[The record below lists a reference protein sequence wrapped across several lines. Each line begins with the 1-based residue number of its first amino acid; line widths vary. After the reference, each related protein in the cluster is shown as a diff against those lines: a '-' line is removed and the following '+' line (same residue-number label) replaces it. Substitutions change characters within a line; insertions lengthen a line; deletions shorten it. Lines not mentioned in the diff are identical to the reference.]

1 MDEPVGTAS
10 RSGDAVLVPAAT
22 IRSKFSV
29 KIGRKAKPA
38 PDLLCRAAN
47 VTVNHEQ

>member
-1 MDEPVGTAS
+1 MS
-10 RSGDAVLVPAAT
+10 RLGRHPDPAMPSWSPAAT

-29 KIGRKAKPA
+29 KIGCKAKPA

-47 VTVNHEQ
+47 VTVNHE